1 MSSTE
6 LLILRNLVNNEEY
19 TRKVL
24 PHLKSEYF
32 QQYSEKVVFEEIID
46 FIGEYNKLPNK
57 DVLEIE
63 LNNRED
69 LNETTFKECLD
80 LASSLDNEPVS
91 IDWLYDTTEKWCRD
105 RAIYNALMKSIQ
117 IADGKSEKMNR
128 DAIPSILEEAL
139 SVSFDNHIGHDFLN
153 DSDARFE
160 YYNNVEA
167 KIPFDIEYLN
177 RITRGGVTS
186 KTLNVI
192 MSLSNVGKSLIFTS
206 FASSYLKQGKNVLY
220 ITLEMA
226 EEEIA
231 KRIDANCLDISIDE
245 IHKVSKKFYDNKFSS
260 FKTRTQ
266 GNLII
271 KEYPTAGASVIHF
284 KSLIN
289 ELQLKKHFKPDIIV
303 VDYLGICASSRLKKG
318 AANSYEYVGA
328 IAEELRGFAK
338 EVGVPL
344 WTGVQVNRENTSNA
358 DPSLAAISES
368 AKIGHVSD
376 FVLAVISTEE
386 LEQMG
391 QYLCKQVKNRYNR
404 KGKLLRF
411 TVGVDY
417 EKMRLYDVE
426 QSQETNTYY
435 EEEDFKEEKPKVDY
449 KDKFKTFT
457 Y

>member
-6 LLILRNLVNNEEY
+6 VLILSNLIHNDEY

-24 PHLKSEYF
+24 PFLKSDYF
-32 QQYSEKVVFEEIID
+32 QDYSQKVIFEEIIN

-57 DVLEIE
+57 DILEIE
-63 LNNRED
+63 IENRED
-69 LNETTFKECLD
+69 LNENTFKECLE
-80 LASSLDNEPVS
+80 LSNQLNVEPVS
-91 IDWLYDTTEKWCRD
+91 IDWLFDTTEKWCRD
-105 RAIYNALMKSIQ
+105 RAIYLALMESIQ
-117 IADGKSEKMNR
+117 IADGKNEKKNR
-128 DAIPSILEEAL
+128 DSIPSILEDAL

-177 RITRGGVTS
+177 RVTRGGVTS

-245 IHKVSKKFYDNKFSS
+245 IHKVSKKFYDSTFTS
-260 FKTRTQ
+260 FKTKTQ

-284 KSLIN
+284 K
-289 ELQLKKHFKPDIIV
+289 
-303 VDYLGICASSRLKKG
+303 
-318 AANSYEYVGA
+318 
-328 IAEELRGFAK
+328 
-338 EVGVPL
+338 
-344 WTGVQVNRENTSNA
+344 
-358 DPSLAAISES
+358 
-368 AKIGHVSD
+368 
-376 FVLAVISTEE
+376 
-386 LEQMG
+386 
-391 QYLCKQVKNRYNR
+391 
-404 KGKLLRF
+404 
-411 TVGVDY
+411 
-417 EKMRLYDVE
+417 
-426 QSQETNTYY
+426 
-435 EEEDFKEEKPKVDY
+435 
-449 KDKFKTFT
+449 
-457 Y
+457 

>member
-1 MSSTE
+1 MSTTE
-6 LLILRNLVNNEEY
+6 QLILANLINNDDY
-19 TRKVL
+19 TRKVI
-24 PHLKSEYF
+24 PFLKPDYF
-32 QQYSEKVVFEEIID
+32 QNYSEKVVFQEIIN

-63 LNNRED
+63 ISNRED
-69 LNETTFKECLD
+69 LNESTFKECLD
-80 LASSLDNEPVS
+80 LAASLDSEPVS

-105 RAIYNALMKSIQ
+105 RAIYLALMESIQ
-117 IADGKSEKMNR
+117 IADGKNEKKNR
-128 DAIPSILEEAL
+128 DAIPSILEDAL
-139 SVSFDNHIGHDFLN
+139 AVSFDNHIGHDFLN
-153 DSDARFE
+153 DSEARFE

-177 RITRGGVTS
+177 KITRGGVTS

-206 FASSYLKQGKNVLY
+206 FASSYLMQGKNVLY

-245 IHKVSKKFYDNKFSS
+245 IHKVSKNFYNSKFSS
-260 FKTRTQ
+260 FKTKTQ

-271 KEYPTAGASVIHF
+271 KEYPTAGASVVHF

-289 ELQLKKHFKPDIIV
+289 ELQLKKHFKPDVII

-344 WTGVQVNRENTSNA
+344 WTGVQVNRENSSNA

-386 LEQMG
+386 LEQLG

-404 KGKLLRF
+404 KGKLMRF

-417 EKMRLYDVE
+417 EKMRLYDVA
-426 QSQETNTYY
+426 QSQDTNTYY
-435 EEEDFKEEKPKVDY
+435 NEDDFKDEEPKSNF
-449 KDKFKTFT
+449 KDKFKNFT

>member
-6 LLILRNLVNNEEY
+6 HLILANLINNEEY

-24 PHLKSEYF
+24 PFLKSDYF
-32 QQYSEKVVFEEIID
+32 QNYSETIVFQEIIN
-46 FIGEYNKLPNK
+46 FISQYNKLPNK
-57 DVLEIE
+57 DVLDIEIS
-63 LNNRED
+63 NRED
-69 LNETTFKECLD
+69 LNESTFKECLD
-80 LASSLDNEPVS
+80 LAASLDADPVS

-105 RAIYNALMKSIQ
+105 RAIYLALMESIQ
-117 IADGKSEKMNR
+117 IADGKNEKKNR
-128 DAIPSILEEAL
+128 DAIPSILEDAL
-139 SVSFDNHIGHDFLN
+139 AVSFDNHIGHDFLN
-153 DSDARFE
+153 DSEARFE
-160 YYNNVEA
+160 YYNNIEA

-206 FASSYLKQGKNVLY
+206 LASSYLKQGKNVLY

-245 IHKVSKKFYDNKFSS
+245 IHKVSKNFYTSNFSL
-260 FKTRTQ
+260 FKTKTQ

-289 ELQLKKHFKPDIIV
+289 ELQLKKHFKPDVII

-338 EVGVPL
+338 EVEVPL

-368 AKIGHVSD
+368 AKIGHVAD

-386 LEQMG
+386 LEQLG

-417 EKMRLYDVE
+417 EKMRLYDVA
-426 QSQETNTYY
+426 QAQDTNAYY
-435 EEEDFKEEKPKVDY
+435 NEEDFKEEEPKPKF
-449 KDKFKTFT
+449 KDKFKNFT